1 MASQDEAA
9 ETTASE
15 DGAGVAMATHN
26 NIAATTTPEM
36 NEDQIPPD
44 DEYQF
49 FGPSVSHGQIDGNTN
64 TEIKRYV
71 SQPPTLMYAKV
82 QGLAMLKEML
92 NDPDGG
98 IAHNIKKTSGW
109 NVKSLASNEK
119 CKKVRQFLTDK
130 EVPLSE
136 KTVPFILAT
145 WCMLGGFIPSMWHD
159 KVEGEK
165 RGSKAALTESGKKMV
180 DELEHLGGRGEYEYE
195 LCKRYATRN
204 VGKMTDFDWTETAKG
219 LEKSDNDARKAKKK
233 STPDAQPTSLGKHVA
248 SSPRQPPAAKRPMTV
263 APQRRGDSYADDDDI
278 KDEEGQVEV
287 DGDVM
292 DGSKRKGAPNPETT
306 DAPLPRQK
314 KFALPGAH
322 LNQGLDNSLGNGAG
336 TRVYGP
342 GLKTSK
348 MSRKQKFTGRKSQWN
363 SGGYSIAKP
372 SVTADVLSSPYR
384 SLAASS
390 GQAPCS
396 VSSAQ
401 HEDSAATFGMSPPLE
416 RGLSS
421 QPSLALFPSLRRG
434 ENVATTNKAH
444 SSPQPGSTTTNLG
457 DPDSLHEAVSYH
469 DGAEADISGARPR
482 NSSHDIR
489 HSMAQSSEQSAVAE
503 PNEVWLKLRQQGKQP
518 KATTKK
524 PESRVQWPTHRDGGL
539 KEGENELGNLGG
551 KAKEPSQRLKRKD
564 EQSADAGAVDG
575 TRGPFVQRSNRDA
588 EVEIDKLK
596 AEIQKLNEEKETQ
609 RIEMMGVRRE
619 LQIEEKA
626 RGRAIDASLKKDR
639 IIQEYKVKLERMMS
653 LSDQNDH
660 LKGRISKLEE
670 ALDASRQTVE
680 ESNAKIAALEE
691 AAKTREGVIDNQAE
705 RFDTTTAQDILQATT
720 TAAKDKGLAMISL
733 TELLVGMFQEN
744 DDGSGTSGPKDSET
758 HQGHDDGADE
768 ETPPGPEEKTVEVA
782 AASAG
787 LGEHEGQE
795 DDEGQG
801 ENRAGH
807 TGFSPMQISTD
818 SDSDSD
824 SGGY

>member
-1 MASQDEAA
+1 MASHDEVASAA
-9 ETTASE
+9 
-15 DGAGVAMATHN
+15 GADVAMATHN
-26 NIAATTTPEM
+26 DIAATTTPEM
-36 NEDQIPPD
+36 DEDQIHPD
-44 DEYQF
+44 DEYQS
-49 FGPSVSHGQIDGNTN
+49 FGPSVSHGHGNTN

-71 SQPPTLMYAKV
+71 PQPPTLMYAKV

-92 NDPDGG
+92 NDPDGE
-98 IAHNIKKTSGW
+98 IAHSIKRTSGW

-130 EVPLSE
+130 EVPISD

-195 LCKRYATRN
+195 LCKRYATRK
-204 VGKMTDFDWTETAKG
+204 VRKMTDFYWTETAKG
-219 LEKSDNDARKAKKK
+219 LEKPDNDARNAKKK
-233 STPDAQPTSLGKHVA
+233 STPDAQPTSLGKHGA
-248 SSPRQPPAAKRPMTV
+248 SSPRQLPAAKRPMAV
-263 APQRRGDSYADDDDI
+263 APQRRENSHADDDDV
-278 KDEEGQVEV
+278 KVEEGRVEV
-287 DGDVM
+287 DGDAM
-292 DGSKRKGAPNPETT
+292 DGRKRKGAANSKTT
-306 DAPLPRQK
+306 DAPLPRQNK
-314 KFALPGAH
+314 WALPSAH

-348 MSRKQKFTGRKSQWN
+348 MSPKQKFTGRKSQWH

-384 SLAASS
+384 SLTASS
-390 GQAPCS
+390 GQPPCS
-396 VSSAQ
+396 VPSAQ
-401 HEDSAATFGMSPPLE
+401 HKDSTAAFGPPLE
-416 RGLSS
+416 RGFTTSS
-421 QPSLALFPSLRRG
+421 VQPSLSLFPSLKRS
-434 ENVATTNKAH
+434 ENAGTTNKAH
-444 SSPQPGSTTTNLG
+444 SSPQSGSTTTNL
-457 DPDSLHEAVSYH
+457 
-469 DGAEADISGARPR
+469 
-482 NSSHDIR
+482 
-489 HSMAQSSEQSAVAE
+489 
-503 PNEVWLKLRQQGKQP
+503 
-518 KATTKK
+518 
-524 PESRVQWPTHRDGGL
+524 GGL

-551 KAKEPSQRLKRKD
+551 KAKEPSQRLKEKD
-564 EQSADAGAVDG
+564 EQSADAGAEDD
-575 TRGPFVQRSNRDA
+575 TRGPFVHRSNRDP

-609 RIEMMGVRRE
+609 LIEMMGVRRE

-626 RGRAIDASLKKDR
+626 RGQAIDVSLKKDR

-660 LKGRISKLEE
+660 LKGRISKLEK

-680 ESNAKIAALEE
+680 ESNDKIAALEE
-691 AAKTREGVIDNQAE
+691 AAKTREGVIDGRAKRLDAITAE
-705 RFDTTTAQDILQATT
+705 AILQATT
-720 TAAKDKGLAMISL
+720 AAAKYKG
-733 TELLVGMFQEN
+733 LLVGMFQEN
-744 DDGSGTSGPKDSET
+744 NNGSGISGSEDSED
-758 HQGHDDGADE
+758 HRGHVDAAE
-768 ETPPGPEEKTVEVA
+768 EEAPPGPKEKTIEVA

-787 LGEHEGQE
+787 LGEHERHDGG
-795 DDEGQG
+795 EGRG

-807 TGFSPMQISTD
+807 TGLSPVQISSD

>member
-1 MASQDEAA
+1 MASHDEAA
-9 ETTASE
+9 VTTASE

-26 NIAATTTPEM
+26 DIATTTVPEM
-36 NEDQIPPD
+36 DEDQIPPD
-44 DEYQF
+44 DENQS

-71 SQPPTLMYAKV
+71 PQPPTLMYAKV

-109 NVKSLASNEK
+109 NAKSLASNEK

-130 EVPLSE
+130 EVPLSD

-145 WCMLGGFIPSMWHD
+145 WCMLGGVIPSMWHD

-204 VGKMTDFDWTETAKG
+204 VGKMTDFDWNETAKG

-263 APQRRGDSYADDDDI
+263 APQRRGDSHADDDDI
-278 KDEEGQVEV
+278 NDEEGQVEV

-292 DGSKRKGAPNPETT
+292 DGSKRKGAPNSETT

-314 KFALPGAH
+314 KWALPGAH
-322 LNQGLDNSLGNGAG
+322 LNQGLDYSLGNVAG

-348 MSRKQKFTGRKSQWN
+348 MSPKQKFTGRKSQWN
-363 SGGYSIAKP
+363 CGGYSIAKP
-372 SVTADVLSSPYR
+372 TVTADVLSSPYR
-384 SLAASS
+384 SLTVSS
-390 GQAPCS
+390 GQPPCS
-396 VSSAQ
+396 VPSAQ
-401 HEDSAATFGMSPPLE
+401 HEDSTATFGMSPPLE
-416 RGLSS
+416 RGFTISS
-421 QPSLALFPSLRRG
+421 AQPSLALFPSLRRSK
-434 ENVATTNKAH
+434 NVATKNKAH

-457 DPDSLHEAVSYH
+457 DLDSLDEAVSYH

-482 NSSHDIR
+482 NSSHDSR
-489 HSMAQSSEQSAVAE
+489 HSTAQSSEPSAVVE
-503 PNEVWLKLRQQGKQP
+503 PNEVWLKLRQQGKQL
-518 KATTKK
+518 KANTKK
-524 PESRVQWPTHRDGGL
+524 PESRVQWPVHRDRGL
-539 KEGENELGNLGG
+539 KEGENELGNLDG
-551 KAKEPSQRLKRKD
+551 KAKAPSQRLKEKD
-564 EQSADAGAVDG
+564 EQSADAGADDD
-575 TRGPFVQRSNRDA
+575 TRGPFLHRSNRDP

-639 IIQEYKVKLERMMS
+639 IIQEYTVKLERMMS
-653 LSDQNDH
+653 LSDQNDN
-660 LKGRISKLEE
+660 LKGRISKLEKT
-670 ALDASRQTVE
+670 LDASRQTVE

-691 AAKTREGVIDNQAE
+691 AAKTREGVIDDRAKKLDNITAE
-705 RFDTTTAQDILQATT
+705 AILQATT
-720 TAAKDKGLAMISL
+720 AAAKYRGLATISL
-733 TELLVGMFQEN
+733 TELLGGMSQEN
-744 DDGSGTSGPKDSET
+744 DNGSDTSGPNDSED
-758 HQGHDDGADE
+758 HQGHDDGAD
-768 ETPPGPEEKTVEVA
+768 
-782 AASAG
+782 
-787 LGEHEGQE
+787 
-795 DDEGQG
+795 
-801 ENRAGH
+801 
-807 TGFSPMQISTD
+807 
-818 SDSDSD
+818 
-824 SGGY
+824 